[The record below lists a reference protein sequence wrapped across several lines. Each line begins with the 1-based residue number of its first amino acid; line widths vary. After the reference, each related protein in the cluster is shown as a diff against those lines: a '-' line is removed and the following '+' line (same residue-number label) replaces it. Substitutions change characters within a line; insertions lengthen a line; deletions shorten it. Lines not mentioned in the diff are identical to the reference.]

1 MVRKNADIAL
11 GNYKIK
17 VMKEREKNT
26 VLDMMQEQL
35 RLEKRPYRLRHTI
48 FQIFRVRIM
57 SVQWLYLKTV
67 SLRNVNTEY
76 SKIKSFEGADDYAAM
91 REVIYRRFRHAL
103 EEEEQVEKGTLF
115 ETKRKVFCLCLDLIL
130 LDGGK
135 GHLNVITEL
144 LDMIEV
150 DIETF
155 GMVKNDKH
163 RTRGLVSKT
172 VKSNSVQQVP
182 YLNL

>member
-35 RLEKRPYRLRHTI
+35 RLENVLTELRHTI
-48 FQIFRVRIM
+48 FQIFKVRIM

-76 SKIKSFEGADDYAAM
+76 S
-91 REVIYRRFRHAL
+91 R
-103 EEEEQVEKGTLF
+103 
-115 ETKRKVFCLCLDLIL
+115 
-130 LDGGK
+130 
-135 GHLNVITEL
+135 
-144 LDMIEV
+144 
-150 DIETF
+150 
-155 GMVKNDKH
+155 
-163 RTRGLVSKT
+163 
-172 VKSNSVQQVP
+172 
-182 YLNL
+182 